1 VKEHPL
7 QSPRGRRLGSAW
19 KPSDEE
25 LRNLSEAVF
34 FLMTHPKLRLLVHFQ
49 GGPGSVATLSV
60 TLNKLG
66 AYKPARLRYVKRGV
80 GNNCIE
86 VSLP

>member
-1 VKEHPL
+1 MNEYPH
-7 QSPRGRRLGSAW
+7 QPRSGRKPGSGW
-19 KPSDEE
+19 KPTDEE

-34 FLMTHPKLRLLVHFQ
+34 FLMTHPKLRLFVHFQ
-49 GGPGSVATLSV
+49 GGPGSVGTLAV

-66 AYKPARLRYVKRGV
+66 SYKPARLRYVKRGV